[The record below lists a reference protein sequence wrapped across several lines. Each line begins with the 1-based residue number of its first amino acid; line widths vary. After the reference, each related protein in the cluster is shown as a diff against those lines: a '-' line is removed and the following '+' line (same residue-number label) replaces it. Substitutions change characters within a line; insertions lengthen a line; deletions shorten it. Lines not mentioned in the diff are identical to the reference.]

1 MIEAYQLMKHNLVFL
16 LVDNKST
23 PVTVLEILRDGLV
36 VFDKTINNTK
46 LVKFEEVHP
55 IPLNIGIMLNMLKM
69 SMSVLSD
76 NKPSVFNKKEET
88 FYSYILDDDNDVLI
102 ITDPET
108 DNCTVSI
115 KLGNNTDKA
124 IEVKGN
130 VIKSVHQ
137 LQNFITVVIGKSL
150 VF

>member
-16 LVDNKST
+16 LEDNKST
-23 PVTVLEILRDGLV
+23 PVIVLEILRDGLV

-55 IPLNIGIMLNMLKM
+55 IPLNIGVMLNMLKM

-88 FYSYILDDDNDVLI
+88 FYSCILDEDNDVLI

>member
-16 LVDNKST
+16 LEDNKST

-76 NKPSVFNKKEET
+76 NKPSVFNKKEEI